1 MTWRRVAVV
10 VQAAIVNA
18 SSLDEIHELES
29 ALKSGNLPA
38 GLLK

>member
-1 MTWRRVAVV
+1 MLCGPDAA
-10 VQAAIVNA
+10 QAAIVNA